1 VKYYLGP
8 LLSERGTRFFSEP
21 RKGLTPS
28 QANILRQVIQNKIVV
43 WDRSDANQRGLLR
56 SCILEKARNGLTF
69 STPLHRRFFFRR
81 AYPVQPSEKP
91 EDIDEWLLSVLR
103 KFGSDALELKE
114 SHGTG
119 RDFPKERGILQN
131 EFYRCA
137 FESIP
142 PSVTLAVETS
152 QLTWSSVKIKGSL
165 DFWVDSNLCWAI
177 ELMRLGT
184 STTIQEHENRFDE
197 ESGKYSPLEPT
208 VARVV
213 DFRKPGDVPQT
224 GSDIYVAVVFH
235 EGYLGAD
242 VYFYEKNKV
251 NRKETVKFGV

>member
-1 VKYYLGP
+1 MPISGDCFDPASSRRPVTVSLFQP
-8 LLSERGTRFFSEP
+8 LFTV
-21 RKGLTPS
+21 
-28 QANILRQVIQNKIVV
+28 A
-43 WDRSDANQRGLLR
+43 
-56 SCILEKARNGLTF
+56 
-69 STPLHRRFFFRR
+69 FFFRR

-235 EGYLGAD
+235 EGYFGAD

-251 NRKETVKFGV
+251 NRKETVKFGVWRSPPVPSKSLRDAKSVEASRMEDEEGDEDE